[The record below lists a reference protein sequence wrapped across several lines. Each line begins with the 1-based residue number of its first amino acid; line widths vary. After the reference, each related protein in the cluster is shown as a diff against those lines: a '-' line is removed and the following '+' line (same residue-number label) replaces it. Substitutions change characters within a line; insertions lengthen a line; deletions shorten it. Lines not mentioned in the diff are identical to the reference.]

1 MNFTINT
8 KNGTAD
14 GYVLIKTVE
23 KKLNV
28 KGVPYLD
35 LLICD
40 SDGELVAK
48 LWDYKE
54 EIHGMYEA
62 GELIKVRG
70 TLSSY
75 NGTDQMRIEKIRK
88 TNSLDDVDIAD
99 FVPSAEYSGEAMYNE
114 LIGIANGFND
124 NDITKI
130 VVDLLEE
137 SREKLLFWPAAYR
150 LHHAIRGGLLYH
162 TLSIVRLAQGVCEV
176 YRSLDRDLL
185 LGGAILHD
193 IAKIEEYNVNAAGIA
208 TNYSV
213 TGELVGHLVQGAMRV
228 RETAEKLGVKEET
241 AVLLEHMLISHHG
254 EPDFGVAVRPMIM
267 EAEVLSQL
275 DKLDATLYEMAQ
287 AVSGVEIG
295 AFTQRMWALDN
306 RKLYNHGRKNVD
318 TKAKLGI

>member
-40 SDGELVAK
+40 SDGEIVAK

-88 TNSLDDVDIAD
+88 TNSLDNVDIAD

-114 LIGIANGFND
+114 LIDIANGFND
-124 NDITKI
+124 KDITKI
-130 VVDLLEE
+130 VVALLEE
-137 SREKLLFWPAAYR
+137 NREKLLFWPAAYR

-162 TLSIVRLAQGVCEV
+162 TLSIVRLAQSVCDV
-176 YRSLDRDLL
+176 YHSLDRDLL

-228 RETAEKLGVKEET
+228 RETAKELGVKEET

-254 EPDFGVAVRPMIM
+254 EPDFGVAVRPMTM

-275 DKLDATLYEMAQ
+275 AKLDATL
-287 AVSGVEIG
+287 
-295 AFTQRMWALDN
+295 
-306 RKLYNHGRKNVD
+306 
-318 TKAKLGI
+318 

>member
-35 LLICD
+35 LLLCD
-40 SDGELVAK
+40 SDGEIVAK

-54 EIHGMYEA
+54 DIHGEYEA

-75 NGTDQMRIEKIRK
+75 NGTEQMRIEKIRK
-88 TNSLDDVDIAD
+88 TNSLDGVDIAD

-114 LIGIANGFND
+114 LIGIANSFKD
-124 NDITKI
+124 SDITKI
-130 VVDLLEE
+130 VVTILEE
-137 SREKLLFWPAAYR
+137 NKEKLLFWPAAYR

-162 TLSIVRLAQGVCEV
+162 TLSIVRLAQSACDI

-185 LGGAILHD
+185 LGGAMLHD

-213 TGELVGHLVQGAMRV
+213 TGELIGHLVQGAMCV
-228 RETAEKLGVKEET
+228 RETAQKLGVKEET
-241 AVLLEHMLISHHG
+241 AILLEHMLISHHG

-275 DKLDATLYEMAQ
+275 DKLDATVFEMAQ

-306 RKLYNHGRKNVD
+306 RKLYNHGRKIVD
-318 TKAKLGI
+318 TKAKLDV

>member
-14 GYVLIKTVE
+14 GYVLLKTVE

-35 LLICD
+35 LLLCD
-40 SDGELVAK
+40 SDGEIVAK
-48 LWDYKE
+48 LWDYRE
-54 EIHGMYEA
+54 EIHGVFEA
-62 GELIKVRG
+62 GELVKVRG

-88 TNSLDDVDIAD
+88 TNSLDGVDIAD
-99 FVPSAEYSGEAMYNE
+99 FVPSAEYAGEAMYRE
-114 LIGIANGFND
+114 LIGIANSFAD
-124 NDITKI
+124 RDITEI
-130 VVDLLEE
+130 VVALLEE
-137 SREKLLFWPAAYR
+137 NKEKLLFWPAAYR

-162 TLSIVRLAQGVCEV
+162 TLSIVRLAQNVCDI
-176 YRSLDRDLL
+176 YGSLDRDLL

-193 IAKIEEYNVNAAGIA
+193 IAKIEEYNVNAAGVA

-213 TGELVGHLVQGAMRV
+213 TGELIGHLVQGAMCV
-228 RETAEKLGVKEET
+228 REKAKELGVKEET

-254 EPDFGVAVRPMIM
+254 EPDFGVAVRPMTM

-275 DKLDATLYEMAQ
+275 DKLDATLFEMAQ

-306 RKLYNHGRKNVD
+306 RKLYNHGRKKVD
-318 TKAKLGI
+318 TKAKLDV